1 MVLVNA
7 LHDPIETPWEVRSL
21 IAEAAAKLSNFH
33 NLAVRHC
40 SREANF
46 VADWAAKAHC
56 NSTLASNWASSPP
69 GFLLDLLYSE
79 AHATSFS
86 GSLC

>member
-21 IAEAAAKLSNFH
+21 IAEAVAKLSNFH
-33 NLAVRHC
+33 NLAVHHC

-46 VADWAAKAHC
+46 VADWAAKAHR
-56 NSTLASNWASSPP
+56 NGTLALNWASSPP
-69 GFLLDLLYSE
+69 EFLLDLLYTE
-79 AHATSFS
+79 AHAMGFS